1 MKIKQLLTCVL
12 SAMIATS
19 VLAGCGSKASN
30 TSSSSSTNAVTPQEK
45 ITLTFWNAYSEPEN
59 KVMKEKVIPKFE
71 ADHPNI
77 TVKSVQMPN
86 DGLKQQVIQAISGNS
101 SPDLMRM
108 DIIWTPEFAKM
119 GALTD
124 ITNLDGFNALKD
136 GFFQG
141 PLQTNFLD
149 GKYYGM
155 PLDTNT
161 KSGIY
166 SKKVLAQVGL
176 TEPPKTYDELLAASG
191 KLNKDQYLIGC
202 DGASPWSLNPYF
214 LSFGGKITDDKS
226 TVATGYLNSQVS
238 IDALTKLVDLY
249 DKKILGPCLLGGKPD
264 KWGGVT
270 TDKYLLID
278 DGPWFFTGEKPEQTA
293 AVVSATLPTGVAGS
307 ISVVGGEDVVMFK
320 NAKHPKET
328 WEFAKFLVSDFS
340 QTTMEVE
347 AANIPTVQAV
357 ANSPA
362 VLAVP
367 NVKTYID
374 QLKTAAPR
382 TVSANWEK
390 INDKISIE
398 WESAFRHKK
407 TPTQA
412 LNDAC
417 KAVDP
422 LLK

>member
-1 MKIKQLLTCVL
+1 MKIKKLLTCIV
-12 SAMIATS
+12 SAMMTTS
-19 VLAGCGSKASN
+19 ILAGCGSKAP
-30 TSSSSSTNAVTPQEK
+30 TSSSDITQQEK
-45 ITLTFWNAYSEPEN
+45 VNLVFWNAYSEPEN

-77 TVKSVQMPN
+77 KVKSVQMPN

-124 ITNLDGFNALKD
+124 ITGLDGFSALKD
-136 GFFQG
+136 SFFPG
-141 PLQTNFLD
+141 PLQTNLLE

-166 SKKVLAQVGL
+166 NKKLLAQVGF
-176 TEPPKTYDELLAASG
+176 TQPPKTYDELLSVAG

-202 DGASPWSLNPYF
+202 DGASPWSLYPYF
-214 LSFGGKITDDKS
+214 LSFGGKITDDKN
-226 TVATGYLNSQVS
+226 TVATGYLNSQAS
-238 IDALTKLVDLY
+238 IDALTELVDLY
-249 DKKILGPCLLGGKPD
+249 DKKIIGPALLGGKPD

-270 TDKYLLID
+270 TDKYLMID
-278 DGPWFFTGEKPEQTA
+278 EGPWFFTGEKPEQIAT
-293 AVVSATLPTGVAGS
+293 VISATLPTGVAGS
-307 ISVVGGEDVVMFK
+307 ISVVGGEDVVLFK
-320 NAKHPKET
+320 NAKHPKES
-328 WEFAKFLVSDFS
+328 WEFAKFLVSEFS
-340 QTTMEVE
+340 QKTMEVE
-347 AANIPTVQAV
+347 CGQIPTVIAV
-357 ANSPA
+357 ANSPE

-367 NVKTYID
+367 NVKNYIE
-374 QLKTAAPR
+374 QLKTAWAR
-382 TVSANWEK
+382 TPSANWEK
-390 INDKISIE
+390 MNDKISIE

-417 KAVDP
+417 KALDP